1 MTDIAD
7 PADSP
12 GSVKILSRE
21 EVERHKAWAKK
32 HKDLFQLNLIA
43 TIEAHDKGRRLA
55 LKAIKATVQCIEK
68 PDASHGRLVLAQVNA
83 MARALNHAEQL
94 RKDGWPDD

>member
-1 MTDIAD
+1 MSQEGFNRQKETWYKHEA
-7 PADSP
+7 A
-12 GSVKILSRE
+12 L
-21 EVERHKAWAKK
+21 VEA
-32 HKDLFQLNLIA
+32 L
-43 TIEAHDKGRRLA
+43 DKGRRLA